1 MTATLALMCLLAVG
15 AGVGR
20 VVDALFSTALDT
32 VLGADDDI
40 EWDIA

>member
-1 MTATLALMCLLAVG
+1 MTAALALMILLAVG
-15 AGVGR
+15 AVVGR